1 MNGIYMWELTVH
13 ASKSYLHFHTVGT
26 KKSIVTLSGILDVQM
41 S

>member
-1 MNGIYMWELTVH
+1 MAFYTWKSTVH
-13 ASKSYLHFHTVGT
+13 AFEVIYIFHTECT